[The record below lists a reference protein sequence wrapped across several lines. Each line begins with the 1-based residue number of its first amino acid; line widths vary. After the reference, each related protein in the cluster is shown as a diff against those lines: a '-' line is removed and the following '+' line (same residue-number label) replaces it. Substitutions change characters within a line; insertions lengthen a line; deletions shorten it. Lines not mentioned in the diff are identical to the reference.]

1 MCVSSVRIAA
11 ALVLGA
17 GVLAPCWSSGAL
29 AQESCM
35 LSQARLPDS
44 AISSFNDH
52 PGDLIDRH
60 PSGGPVLSA
69 EVRRLAASHVGT
81 AGKLIGLAKD
91 AKPEHIVALGIGLA
105 QAAATCAK
113 THPEH
118 AETIKK
124 LVAESGNVALTAA
137 FAAESS
143 LFAFAPE
150 ESPSKSK
157 PRRLGMGEPP
167 DVTASPLTDEKPAV
181 IPPTNTEEPD
191 TSDKLG
197 IGQSG
202 FLYPFTFGAAPGD
215 APGARRSLLSPFGGG
230 GLVATS
236 GNVVSPTR

>member
-1 MCVSSVRIAA
+1 VCVSSVRIAA
-11 ALVLGA
+11 ALVLSA
-17 GVLAPCWSSGAL
+17 GVLAPWLSSGAL
-29 AQESCM
+29 AQESCL
-35 LSQARLPDS
+35 LSQARLPEA

-52 PGDLIDRH
+52 PSYLIDRH
-60 PSGGPVLSA
+60 PSGGPPLSS

-81 AGKLIGLAKD
+81 AAKLVGLAKD

-150 ESPSKSK
+150 ERPFK

-167 DVTASPLTDEKPAV
+167 DVTASPSVTDEDRPVTPPAD
-181 IPPTNTEEPD
+181 TGEP
-191 TSDKLG
+191 SISEKLG

-202 FLYPFTFGAAPGD
+202 FLYPFTFGAPAGD
-215 APGARRSLLSPFGGG
+215 ASGPRRSPLPPFGGG